1 MASRKQQFLSDY
13 SELRG
18 LILEGMTISHDNPL
32 KATFQNVSNKT
43 KTVSISAG
51 S

>member
-13 SELRG
+13 
-18 LILEGMTISHDNPL
+18 IDAVH
-32 KATFQNVSNKT
+32 NVSNKT